1 MTGMKLLTRTTLYF
15 LAAMVPLLAVGG
27 YLLFYQFSNEINKRV
42 DRELVSEEVQ
52 WIRYLQTATA
62 GGTRFILRSPD
73 IIIYPVKER
82 PTLYPQI
89 TSTVDK
95 REDDNRQVA
104 FRQLRHVVSVQGVPY
119 QIVIRKS
126 QEQKSA
132 LVANVTWIMLLV
144 FGGLFAAMMLFNWRI
159 SKKVWQP
166 FRETLQKI
174 RAMELGKMPVTRFDE
189 TDTKEFTELNAS
201 LNTMTQKIYSDYRSM
216 KEFTENAA
224 HEMQTPLAV
233 AQTKLELLLQEENL
247 SEPQLEKI
255 AQASTA
261 LSRLGKLN
269 QSLLLLAKIEN
280 NQYLATE
287 PLSMAEISR
296 KYLRLFEEIIQD
308 KGIHVHT
315 EFWAN
320 FFVWIHPFLADT
332 LVSNLLGNAIK
343 YNYSGGELQISIT
356 EKEFC
361 ISNTSHLPAIDPQQ
375 LYKRFHSAG
384 NAGEPSTGLGL
395 AIVKKIA
402 ENNNLLV
409 EYGKDGSTH
418 RFCLR
423 KAGEN

>member
-1 MTGMKLLTRTTLYF
+1 MKLLTRTTIYF

-62 GGTRFILRSPD
+62 GGARFILQSPD
-73 IIIYPVKER
+73 IIIYPVRER
-82 PTLYPQI
+82 PTLYPEI

-95 REDDNRQVA
+95 REDDNRQVS
-104 FRQLRHVVSVQGVPY
+104 FRQLRHVVSVKGVPY

-126 QEQKSA
+126 QEHKSS

-144 FGGLFAAMMLFNWRI
+144 FGGLFAVMMLLNWLI
-159 SKKVWQP
+159 SKQVWKP

-174 RAMELGKMPVTRFDE
+174 RTMELGKMPVTRFE
-189 TDTKEFTELNAS
+189 KTDTEEFTELNAS
-201 LNTMTQKIYSDYRSM
+201 LNAMTQKIYSDYQSM

-233 AQTKLELLLQEENL
+233 AQTKLELLLQEENMNE
-247 SEPQLEKI
+247 SQLERI
-255 AQASTA
+255 AQAGTA
-261 LSRLGKLN
+261 LSRLSKLN

-280 NQYLATE
+280 NQYVASE
-287 PLSMAEISR
+287 PLSMAEITR
-296 KYLRLFEEIIQD
+296 KYLRLFEEIVED
-308 KGIHVHT
+308 KNIHVHT

-320 FFVWIHPFLADT
+320 FFVWIHPFLADS

-343 YNYSGGELQISIT
+343 YNYSGGEVQISIS

-361 ISNTSHLPAIDPQQ
+361 IANTSRLPAIDPQQ
-375 LYKRFHSAG
+375 LFKRFHSEG
-384 NAGEPSTGLGL
+384 NPGEPTTGLGL

-402 ENNNLLV
+402 DNNNLLI
-409 EYGKDGSTH
+409 EYSKEGSTH
-418 RFCLR
+418 RFCLK
-423 KAGEN
+423 KAQEK